1 MAQTQRYMIINGE
14 QVPFTDEKN
23 ILSVV
28 RKAGIDLPTLCY
40 YSELSVYGSCRMCM
54 VEDERGNIITSCSTP
69 PRNGMKIR
77 TNTPRLK
84 QYRKTILRLYLASH
98 CRECTTC
105 PKNCK
110 CKLQDLAIRFGIDE
124 IRFDKTLQAYKDEY
138 KIDDSSPSIIRDP
151 NKCIQCG
158 DCVRM
163 CSEAQNVGAI
173 DFALRGYELMV
184 CPAFD
189 MPLAETECV
198 NCGQCAA
205 VCPTGAITIKNDV
218 PAVWKAIYDENKR
231 VVAQV
236 APAVRVALG
245 EEFGL
250 EDGENVMPLIAAAM
264 RKLGFDEIYDTSF
277 TADLTVIEETNE
289 FLKKLENGD
298 KLPLFTS
305 CCPAWVRY
313 AEEKHPELMPQ
324 ISTCKSP
331 QQMFGSLIKAYQED
345 TQNRKSRKSSVNPDD
360 RETVVVSVMP
370 CTAKKAEAGRE
381 EFITDGTQDV
391 DIVLTTKG
399 LADMIYETGIV
410 FEELEPEALD
420 MPFGMYSGAGL
431 IFGVTGGVTEA
442 VIRKVMRDKSRAS
455 FHNIQFCGVRGME
468 GIKEFNLPL
477 DDGATVL
484 KIAVV
489 SGLGNAE
496 KLIRKLETGE
506 ADYHFIEVMA
516 CPGGC
521 VGGAG
526 QPFGLMDKKK
536 LRAGAI
542 YDSDKQTQLR
552 HSDENPVIPVLYEGV
567 LKNRTHELLHVAY
580 QK

>member
-1 MAQTQRYMIINGE
+1 MTKTQKYMKINGE
-14 QVPFTDEKN
+14 QVPFSDEKN

-28 RKAGIDLPTLCY
+28 RKVGIDLPTLCY

-54 VEDERGNIITSCSTP
+54 VEDQKGNIITSCSTP
-69 PRNGMKIR
+69 PKNGMEIR

-105 PKNCK
+105 PKNTS
-110 CKLQDLAIRFGIDE
+110 CKLQDLAIRYGIDK
-124 IRFDKTLQAYKDEY
+124 IKFDKTEKAYKNDY
-138 KIDDSSPSIIRDP
+138 KIDNSSMAITRNP

-163 CSEAQNVGAI
+163 CNETQNVGAI
-173 DFALRGYELMV
+173 DFALRGYELKV

-218 PAVWKAIYDENKR
+218 PAVWKAIFDDKKR

-250 EDGENVMPLIAAAM
+250 EDGENVMPLIVAAM
-264 RKLGFDEIYDTSF
+264 RKLGFDEVYDTSF

-289 FLKKLENGD
+289 FLNKLEKGD

-305 CCPAWVRY
+305 CCPAWVKY

-324 ISTCKSP
+324 VSTCKSP
-331 QQMFGSLIKAYQED
+331 QQMFGSLIKAYDKEKNEKD
-345 TQNRKSRKSSVNPDD
+345 GK
-360 RETVVVSVMP
+360 ETVVVSIMP
-370 CTAKKAEAGRE
+370 CTAKKAEASRE
-381 EFITDGTQDV
+381 EFITGGNHDV
-391 DIVLTTKG
+391 DIVLTTNG
-399 LADMIYETGIV
+399 LADMIYESGIV
-410 FEELEPEALD
+410 FKELEPEALD
-420 MPFGMYSGAGL
+420 MPFGMYTGAGL
-431 IFGVTGGVTEA
+431 LFGVSGGVTEA
-442 VIRKVMRDKSRAS
+442 VIRKVIKDKS
-455 FHNIQFCGVRGME
+455 HTNINNIKFCGVRGMD
-468 GIKEFNLPL
+468 GIKEFELPL
-477 DDGATVL
+477 EDGNTVL

-496 KLIRKLETGE
+496 KLIEKMNAGE
-506 ADYHFIEVMA
+506 VFYHFIEVMA

-536 LRAGAI
+536 LRADTI
-542 YDSDKQTQLR
+542 YASDKQTQMR
-552 HSDENPVIPVLYEGV
+552 HSDENPIIPTLYNGV
-567 LKNRTHELLHVAY
+567 LKGRTHELLHVHY
-580 QK
+580 HVHE

>member
-1 MAQTQRYMIINGE
+1 MTPKAQKFMIINGE
-14 QVPFTDEKN
+14 HVPYSNEKN

-40 YSELSVYGSCRMCM
+40 YSELSIYGSCRMCM
-54 VEDERGNIITSCSTP
+54 VEDNRGNIITSCSTP
-69 PRNGMKIR
+69 PKTGMEIR

-84 QYRKTILRLYLASH
+84 KYRKNILRLYLASH
-98 CRECTTC
+98 SRECTTC
-105 PKNCK
+105 PKNTS

-124 IRFDKTLQAYKDEY
+124 IRFDKTEKAYKNDY
-138 KIDDSSPSIIRDP
+138 KIDNSSPAITRNP

-163 CSEAQNVGAI
+163 CNETQNVGAI
-173 DFALRGYELMV
+173 DFSLRGYELKV

-189 MPLAETECV
+189 RPLAETECV

-218 PAVWKAIYDENKR
+218 PAVWKAIYDEKKR

-250 EDGENVMPLIAAAM
+250 GSVENVMPLIVAAM
-264 RKLGFDEIYDTSF
+264 RKLGFDEVYDTSF

-289 FLKKLENGD
+289 FLNKLEKGD

-305 CCPAWVRY
+305 CCPAWVKY
-313 AEEKHPELMPQ
+313 AEEKHPELLHQ
-324 ISTCKSP
+324 VSTCKSP
-331 QQMFGSLIKAYQED
+331 QQMFGSLIKAYDKERD
-345 TQNRKSRKSSVNPDD
+345 PKDGK
-360 RETVVVSVMP
+360 ETVIVSVMP

-381 EFITDGTQDV
+381 EFSSDGRQDV

-399 LADMIYETGIV
+399 LADMIYESGIV
-410 FEELEPEALD
+410 FRELEPEALD

-431 IFGVTGGVTEA
+431 LFGVTGGVTEA
-442 VIRKVMRDKSRAS
+442 VIRKVVRDKSYT
-455 FHNIQFCGVRGME
+455 NINNIKFIGVRGMD
-468 GIKEFNLPL
+468 GIKEFELPL
-477 DDGATVL
+477 EDGSTVL

-496 KLIRKLETGE
+496 NLIEKMNAGE
-506 ADYHFIEVMA
+506 AFYHFIEVMA

-526 QPFGLMDKKK
+526 QPFGLKDKKK
-536 LRAGAI
+536 QRADAI
-542 YDSDKQTQLR
+542 YASDKQTQLR
-552 HSDENPVIPVLYEGV
+552 HSDENPIIPSLYDGV
-567 LKNRTHELLHVAY
+567 LKGRAHELLHIHY
-580 QK
+580 HGHE

>member
-1 MAQTQRYMIINGE
+1 MNPVNHKYMIINGE
-14 QVPFTDEKN
+14 HVPYTDEQN

-54 VEDERGNIITSCSTP
+54 VEDNKGNIITSCSTP
-69 PRNGMKIR
+69 PKNGMEIR

-105 PKNCK
+105 PKNTS

-124 IRFDKTLQAYKDEY
+124 IKFDKTEKAYKNEY
-138 KIDDSSPSIIRDP
+138 KIDDSSQAITRNP

-163 CSEAQNVGAI
+163 CNETQNVGAI
-173 DFALRGYELMV
+173 DFALRGYELKI

-231 VVAQV
+231 VIAQV

-250 EDGENVMPLIAAAM
+250 GDGENVMPLIVAAM
-264 RKLGFDEIYDTSF
+264 RKLGFDEVYDTSF
-277 TADLTVIEETNE
+277 TADLTVIEETKE
-289 FLKKLENGD
+289 FLEKLEKGD

-313 AEEKHPELMPQ
+313 AEEKHPELMSQ

-331 QQMFGSLIKAYQED
+331 QQMFGSLIKAYEKD
-345 TQNRKSRKSSVNPDD
+345 RNPADGK
-360 RETVVVSVMP
+360 ETVVVSIMP

-381 EFITDGTQDV
+381 EFITEGNPDV
-391 DIVLTTKG
+391 DIVLTTIG
-399 LADMIYETGIV
+399 LADMIYESGIV
-410 FEELEPEALD
+410 FKELEPEALD

-442 VIRKVMRDKSRAS
+442 VIRKVMKDKSNS
-455 FHNIQFCGVRGME
+455 SINNVKFCGVRGME
-468 GIKEFNLPL
+468 GIKEFELPL
-477 DDGATVL
+477 EDGANVL

-496 KLIRKLETGE
+496 KLIEKMNKGE
-506 ADYHFIEVMA
+506 AFYHFIEVMA

-526 QPFGLMDKKK
+526 QPFGLMDRKKQ
-536 LRAGAI
+536 RADSI
-542 YDSDKQTQLR
+542 YLSDKQTQFR
-552 HSDENPVIPVLYEGV
+552 HADENPIIPTLYEGI
-567 LKNRTHELLHVAY
+567 LKGRTHELLHVHY
-580 QK
+580 HNHE

>member
-1 MAQTQRYMIINGE
+1 MTKTQKYMKINGE
-14 QVPFTDEKN
+14 QVPFTNEKN

-28 RKAGIDLPTLCY
+28 RKVGIDLPTLCY
-40 YSELSVYGSCRMCM
+40 YSDLSVYGSCRMCM
-54 VEDERGNIITSCSTP
+54 VEDHKGNIITSCSTP
-69 PRNGMKIR
+69 PKNGMEIR

-105 PKNCK
+105 PKNTS
-110 CKLQDLAIRFGIDE
+110 CKLQDLAIRYGIDE
-124 IRFDKTLQAYKDEY
+124 IKFDKSEKAWKNDH
-138 KIDDSSPSIIRDP
+138 KIDNSSQAITRNP

-163 CSEAQNVGAI
+163 CNETQNVGAI
-173 DFALRGYELMV
+173 DFALRGYELKV

-218 PAVWKAIYDENKR
+218 PAVWKAIYDDKKR

-250 EDGENVMPLIAAAM
+250 EDGENVMPLIVAAM
-264 RKLGFDEIYDTSF
+264 RKLGFDEVYDTSF

-289 FLKKLENGD
+289 FLNKLEKGD

-305 CCPAWVRY
+305 CCPAWVKY
-313 AEEKHPELMPQ
+313 AEEKHPELMQQ

-331 QQMFGSLIKAYQED
+331 QQMFGSLIKAYDKEKNEQD
-345 TQNRKSRKSSVNPDD
+345 GK
-360 RETVVVSVMP
+360 ETVVVSIMP
-370 CTAKKAEAGRE
+370 CTAKKAEASRE
-381 EFITDGTQDV
+381 EFVTEGNQDV
-391 DIVLTTKG
+391 DVVLTTNG
-399 LADMIYETGIV
+399 LVDMIYESGIV
-410 FEELEPEALD
+410 FKELEPEALD
-420 MPFGMYSGAGL
+420 MPFGMYTGAGL
-431 IFGVTGGVTEA
+431 LFGVTGGVTEA
-442 VIRKVMRDKSRAS
+442 VIRKVIKDKSHTS
-455 FHNIQFCGVRGME
+455 INNIKFCGVRGME
-468 GIKEFNLPL
+468 GIKEFELSL
-477 DDGATVL
+477 EDGTTVL

-496 KLIRKLETGE
+496 KLIEKMNQGE
-506 ADYHFIEVMA
+506 AFYHFIEVMA

-526 QPFGLMDKKK
+526 QPFGLKDKKK
-536 LRAGAI
+536 LRADTI
-542 YDSDKQTQLR
+542 YASDKQTQMR
-552 HSDENPVIPVLYEGV
+552 HSDENPIIPTLYDGV
-567 LKNRTHELLHVAY
+567 LKGKTHELLHVHY
-580 QK
+580 HNHE

>member
-1 MAQTQRYMIINGE
+1 MIINGDRI
-14 QVPFTDEKN
+14 PFSDEKN

-54 VEDERGNIITSCSTP
+54 VEDTRGNIMTSCSTP
-69 PRNGMKIR
+69 PKHGLEIK

-84 QYRKTILRLYLASH
+84 QYRRTILRLYLASH
-98 CRECTTC
+98 CRECTSC
-105 PKNCK
+105 PKNGK
-110 CKLQDLAIRFGIDE
+110 CKLQDLAARYGIDE
-124 IRFDKTLQAYKDEY
+124 IRFDKTEKAYKDDY
-138 KIDDSSPSIIRDP
+138 RIDDSSLAIIRNP

-163 CSEAQNVGAI
+163 CSETQNVGAI
-173 DFALRGYELMV
+173 DFAQRGYELKV

-189 MPLAETECV
+189 RPLSETECV

-218 PAVWKAIYDENKR
+218 PAVWDAIYDPKKR
-231 VVAQV
+231 VIAQV

-250 EDGENVMPLIAAAM
+250 GNGENVMPLLVSAM

-289 FLKKLENGD
+289 FLAKLEQGS

-313 AEEKHPELMPQ
+313 VEEKHPEMMGQ
-324 ISTCKSP
+324 VSTCKSP
-331 QQMFGSLIKAYQED
+331 QQMFGSVVKAYIQE
-345 TQNRKSRKSSVNPDD
+345 NAADD
-360 RETVVVSVMP
+360 ERETVVISIMP
-370 CTAKKAEAGRE
+370 CTAKKAESARE
-381 EFITDGTQDV
+381 EFVTDGVKDV

-399 LADMIYETGIV
+399 LADMIYESGIV
-410 FEELEPEALD
+410 FHELEPEALD
-420 MPFGMYSGAGL
+420 MPFGMYTGAGL
-431 IFGVTGGVTEA
+431 IFGVSGGVTEA
-442 VIRKVMRDKSRAS
+442 VIRKVATDKT
-455 FHNIQFCGVRGME
+455 HTGINNMKFCGARGME
-468 GIKEFNLPL
+468 GIKEFELPL
-477 DDGATVL
+477 DDGETVL
-484 KIAVV
+484 KMAVV

-496 KLIRKLETGE
+496 VLIQKMKNKEE
-506 ADYHFIEVMA
+506 FYHFIEVMA

-526 QPFGLMDKKK
+526 QPFGRMDKKS
-536 LRAGAI
+536 LRAETI
-542 YDSDKQTQLR
+542 YAADKQTNLR
-552 HSDENPVIPVLYEGV
+552 HADENPIIPMLYQGL
-567 LKNRTHELLHVAY
+567 LKNKSHELLHVHY
-580 QK
+580 HQK

>member
-1 MAQTQRYMIINGE
+1 MTTANKFMVINGE
-14 QVPFTDEKN
+14 RVPFSGEKN

-54 VEDERGNIITSCSTP
+54 VEDQRGNIITACSTP
-69 PRNGMKIR
+69 PKNGMEIK

-84 QYRKTILRLYLASH
+84 KYRKNILRLYLASH
-98 CRECTTC
+98 NRECTTC
-105 PKNCK
+105 PRNTT
-110 CKLQDLAIRFGIDE
+110 CKLQDLAIRFGIEE
-124 IRFDKTLQAYKDEY
+124 IKFDKTDKAWKDEY
-138 KIDDSSPSIIRDP
+138 KIDNSSPAITRDP

-163 CSEAQNVGAI
+163 CNETQNVGAI
-173 DFALRGYELMV
+173 DFALRGYELKV

-205 VCPTGAITIKNDV
+205 VCPTGAVTIKNDV
-218 PAVWKAIYDENKR
+218 PSVWKAIYDDKKR
-231 VVAQV
+231 VVAQI

-245 EEFGL
+245 EEFGISK
-250 EDGENVMPLIAAAM
+250 GENVMPLIVSAM
-264 RKLGFDEIYDTSF
+264 RKIGFDEIYDTSF

-289 FLKKLENGD
+289 FLGKLESGA

-305 CCPAWVRY
+305 CCPAWVSY
-313 AEEKHPELMPQ
+313 VEEKHPELMPQ
-324 ISTCKSP
+324 VSTCKSP
-331 QQMFGSLIKAYQED
+331 QQMFGSVIKAYAKEKHQ
-345 TQNRKSRKSSVNPDD
+345 DD
-360 RETVVVSVMP
+360 GRETIVVSVMP
-370 CTAKKAEAGRE
+370 CTAKKAEAGRA
-381 EFITDGTQDV
+381 EFVTDGSKDV

-399 LADMIYETGIV
+399 LADMIYESGIV
-410 FEELEPEALD
+410 FKELEPEALD

-442 VIRKVMRDKSRAS
+442 VIRKVMKDKSHAS
-455 FHNIQFCGVRGME
+455 INNVKFCGARGME
-468 GIKEFNLPL
+468 GIKEFDLPL
-477 DDGATVL
+477 EDGETVL

-496 KLIRKLETGE
+496 QLIRKMEAGE
-506 ADYHFIEVMA
+506 AFYHFIEVMA

-526 QPFGLMDKKK
+526 QPFGLRNTKR
-536 LRAGAI
+536 LRAESI
-542 YDSDKQTQLR
+542 YASDKQTQFR
-552 HSDENPVIPVLYEGV
+552 HADENPVIPDLYNTI
-567 LKNRTHELLHVAY
+567 LKDRSHDLLHVHY
-580 QK
+580 HK

>member
-1 MAQTQRYMIINGE
+1 MTTANKFMVINGE
-14 QVPFTDEKN
+14 RVPFSGEKN

-54 VEDERGNIITSCSTP
+54 VEDQRGNIITACSTP
-69 PRNGMKIR
+69 PKNGMEIK

-84 QYRKTILRLYLASH
+84 KYRKNILRLYLASH
-98 CRECTTC
+98 NRECTTC
-105 PKNCK
+105 PRNTT
-110 CKLQDLAIRFGIDE
+110 CKLQDLAIRFGIEE
-124 IRFDKTLQAYKDEY
+124 IKFDKTDKAWKDEY
-138 KIDDSSPSIIRDP
+138 KIDNSSPAITRDP

-163 CSEAQNVGAI
+163 CNETQNVGAI
-173 DFALRGYELMV
+173 DFALRGYELKV

-205 VCPTGAITIKNDV
+205 VCPTGAVTIKNDV
-218 PAVWKAIYDENKR
+218 PSVWKAIYDDKKR
-231 VVAQV
+231 VVAQI

-245 EEFGL
+245 EEFGISK
-250 EDGENVMPLIAAAM
+250 GENVMPLIVSAM
-264 RKLGFDEIYDTSF
+264 RKIGFDEIYDTSF

-289 FLKKLENGD
+289 FLGKLESGA

-305 CCPAWVRY
+305 CCPAWVSY
-313 AEEKHPELMPQ
+313 VEEKHPELMPQ
-324 ISTCKSP
+324 VSTCKSP
-331 QQMFGSLIKAYQED
+331 QQMFGSVIKAYAKEKHQ
-345 TQNRKSRKSSVNPDD
+345 DD
-360 RETVVVSVMP
+360 GRETIVVSVMP
-370 CTAKKAEAGRE
+370 CTAKKAEAGRA
-381 EFITDGTQDV
+381 EFVTDGSKDV

-399 LADMIYETGIV
+399 LTDMIYESGIV
-410 FEELEPEALD
+410 FKELEPEALD

-442 VIRKVMRDKSRAS
+442 VIRKVMKDKSHAS
-455 FHNIQFCGVRGME
+455 INNVKFCGARGME
-468 GIKEFNLPL
+468 GIKEFDLPL
-477 DDGATVL
+477 EDGETVL

-496 KLIRKLETGE
+496 QLIRKMEAGE
-506 ADYHFIEVMA
+506 AFYHFIEVMA

-526 QPFGLMDKKK
+526 QPFGLRNTKR
-536 LRAGAI
+536 LRAESI
-542 YDSDKQTQLR
+542 YASDKQTQFR
-552 HSDENPVIPVLYEGV
+552 HADENPVIPDLYNTI
-567 LKNRTHELLHVAY
+567 LKDRSHDLLHVHY
-580 QK
+580 HK

>member
-1 MAQTQRYMIINGE
+1 VNKVTTANKFMVINGE
-14 QVPFTDEKN
+14 RVPFSGEKN

-54 VEDERGNIITSCSTP
+54 VEDQRGNIITACSTP
-69 PRNGMKIR
+69 PKNGMEIK

-84 QYRKTILRLYLASH
+84 KYRKNILRLYLASH
-98 CRECTTC
+98 NRECTTC
-105 PKNCK
+105 PRNTT
-110 CKLQDLAIRFGIDE
+110 CKLQDLAIRFGIEE
-124 IRFDKTLQAYKDEY
+124 IKFDKTDKAWKDEY
-138 KIDDSSPSIIRDP
+138 KIDNSSPAITRDP

-163 CSEAQNVGAI
+163 CNETQNVGAI
-173 DFALRGYELMV
+173 DFALRGYELKV

-205 VCPTGAITIKNDV
+205 VCPTGAVTIKNDV
-218 PAVWKAIYDENKR
+218 PSVWKAIYDDKKR
-231 VVAQV
+231 VVAQI

-245 EEFGL
+245 EEFGISK
-250 EDGENVMPLIAAAM
+250 GENVMPLIVSAM
-264 RKLGFDEIYDTSF
+264 RKIGFDEIYDTSF

-289 FLKKLENGD
+289 FLGKLESGA

-305 CCPAWVRY
+305 CCPAWVSY
-313 AEEKHPELMPQ
+313 VEEKHPELMPQ
-324 ISTCKSP
+324 VSTCKSP
-331 QQMFGSLIKAYQED
+331 QQMFGSVIKAYAKEKHQ
-345 TQNRKSRKSSVNPDD
+345 DD
-360 RETVVVSVMP
+360 GRETIVVSVMP
-370 CTAKKAEAGRE
+370 CTAKKAEAGRA
-381 EFITDGTQDV
+381 EFVTDGSKDV

-399 LADMIYETGIV
+399 LADMIYESGIV
-410 FEELEPEALD
+410 FKELEPEALD

-442 VIRKVMRDKSRAS
+442 VIRKVMKDKSHAS
-455 FHNIQFCGVRGME
+455 INNVKFCGARGME
-468 GIKEFNLPL
+468 GIKEFDLPL
-477 DDGATVL
+477 EDGETVL

-496 KLIRKLETGE
+496 QLIRKMEAGE
-506 ADYHFIEVMA
+506 AFYHFIEVMA

-526 QPFGLMDKKK
+526 QPFGLRNTKR
-536 LRAGAI
+536 LRAESI
-542 YDSDKQTQLR
+542 YASDKQTQFR
-552 HSDENPVIPVLYEGV
+552 HADENPVIPDLYNTI
-567 LKNRTHELLHVAY
+567 LKDRSHDLLHVHY
-580 QK
+580 HK

>member
-1 MAQTQRYMIINGE
+1 MKHNNYMIINGE
-14 QVPFTDEKN
+14 RVPFSDEKN

-54 VEDERGNIITSCSTP
+54 VEDHRGNIITSCSTP
-69 PRNGMKIR
+69 PRNGMEIK

-84 QYRKTILRLYLASH
+84 QYRKTILRLYLSSH

-105 PKNCK
+105 PKNCS
-110 CKLQDLAIRFGIDE
+110 CKLQDLAIRYGIDE
-124 IRFDKTLQAYKDEY
+124 IRFDKTEKAYKDEY
-138 KIDDSSPSIIRDP
+138 RIDDSSPSITRDP

-163 CSEAQNVGAI
+163 CNETQNVGAI
-173 DFALRGYELMV
+173 DFALRGYELKV

-189 MPLAETECV
+189 MPLADTECV

-218 PAVWKAIYDENKR
+218 PEVWKAIYDDKKR

-236 APAVRVALG
+236 APAVRVAIG

-250 EDGENVMPLIAAAM
+250 GEGENAMPLIVAAM

-289 FLKKLENGD
+289 FLGKLEQGE

-305 CCPAWVRY
+305 CCPAWVSY
-313 AEEKHPELMPQ
+313 VEEKHPALMPQ
-324 ISTCKSP
+324 VSTCKSP
-331 QQMFGSLIKAYQED
+331 QQMFGSLIKAY
-345 TQNRKSRKSSVNPDD
+345 RKDMDAKDS

-381 EFITDGTQDV
+381 EFITGGSQDV

-399 LADMIYETGIV
+399 LADMIYESGIV
-410 FEELEPEALD
+410 FKELQPEALD
-420 MPFGMYSGAGL
+420 MPFGIYSGAGL

-442 VIRKVMRDKSRAS
+442 VIRKVMKDKSHAGIN
-455 FHNIQFCGVRGME
+455 NIKFCGARGMD
-468 GIKEFNLPL
+468 GIKEFDLPL
-477 DDGATVL
+477 EDGETVL

-489 SGLGNAE
+489 NGLGNAE
-496 KLIRKLETGE
+496 KLIQKMKNNE
-506 ADYHFIEVMA
+506 AFYHFIEVMA

-526 QPFGLMDKKK
+526 QPFGLMDTKK
-536 LRAGAI
+536 LRAETI
-542 YDSDKQTQLR
+542 YASDRQTSLR
-552 HSDENPVIPVLYEGV
+552 HSDENPIIPSLYDGL
-567 LKNRTHELLHVAY
+567 LKDRTHELLHVHY
-580 QK
+580 HENFQE

>member
-1 MAQTQRYMIINGE
+1 MTENNYMIINGE
-14 QVPFTDEKN
+14 RVPFTDEKN

-54 VEDERGNIITSCSTP
+54 VEDQRGNIITSCSTP
-69 PRNGMKIR
+69 PRNGMEIW

-105 PKNCK
+105 PKNGR
-110 CKLQDLAIRFGIDE
+110 CKLQDLAMRFRIEE
-124 IRFDKTLQAYKDEY
+124 IRFDKSEKAYKNEY
-138 KIDDSSPSIIRDP
+138 EIDKSSPSITRDP

-163 CSEAQNVGAI
+163 CSETQNVGAI
-173 DFALRGYELMV
+173 DFALRGYELRV

-189 MPLAETECV
+189 MPLGETECV

-218 PAVWKAIYDENKR
+218 PEVWKAIYDKEKR
-231 VVAQV
+231 VIAQV

-250 EDGENVMPLIAAAM
+250 GEGENVMPMIAAAL
-264 RKLGFDEIYDTSF
+264 RKLGFDEVYDTSF

-289 FLKKLENGD
+289 FLGRLEKGE

-305 CCPAWVRY
+305 CCPAWVKY

-324 ISTCKSP
+324 VSTCKSP
-331 QQMFGSLIKAYQED
+331 QQMFGSLVKAYM
-345 TQNRKSRKSSVNPDD
+345 KSSDANDSRD
-360 RETVVVSVMP
+360 TVIVSVMP
-370 CTAKKAEAGRE
+370 CTAKKAEAGRK
-381 EFITDGTQDV
+381 EFSADGVRDV

-399 LADMIYETGIV
+399 LIDMIYESGIV
-410 FEELEPEALD
+410 FAELEPEALD
-420 MPFGMYSGAGL
+420 MPFGMHSGAGL

-442 VIRKVMRDKSRAS
+442 VIRKVVKDKSHAS
-455 FHNIQFCGVRGME
+455 FNNIKFCGARGLD
-468 GIKEFNLPL
+468 GVKEFDLPL
-477 DDGATVL
+477 EDGSTVL

-496 KLIRKLETGE
+496 ALIQKMKAGE
-506 ADYHFIEVMA
+506 AEYHFIEVMA

-521 VGGAG
+521 IGGAG
-526 QPFGLMDKKK
+526 QPFGLTKEKAKRAKGLYALDKKTDI
-536 LRAGAI
+536 RHADANPAI
-542 YDSDKQTQLR
+542 DYVYRDMAESDL
-552 HSDENPVIPVLYEGV
+552 HG
-567 LKNRTHELLHVAY
+567 LLHVHR
-580 QK
+580 QQNLV

>member
-1 MAQTQRYMIINGE
+1 MTTANKFMVINGE
-14 QVPFTDEKN
+14 RVPFSGEKN

-54 VEDERGNIITSCSTP
+54 VEDQRGNIITACSTP
-69 PRNGMKIR
+69 PKNGMEIK

-84 QYRKTILRLYLASH
+84 KYRKNILRLYLASH
-98 CRECTTC
+98 NRECTTC
-105 PKNCK
+105 PRNTT
-110 CKLQDLAIRFGIDE
+110 CKLQDLAIRFGIEE
-124 IRFDKTLQAYKDEY
+124 IKFDKTDKAWKDEY
-138 KIDDSSPSIIRDP
+138 KIDNSSPAITRDP

-163 CSEAQNVGAI
+163 CNETQNVGAI
-173 DFALRGYELMV
+173 DFALRGYELKV

-205 VCPTGAITIKNDV
+205 VCPTGAVTIKNDV
-218 PAVWKAIYDENKR
+218 PSVWKAIYDDKKR
-231 VVAQV
+231 VVAQI

-245 EEFGL
+245 EEFGISK
-250 EDGENVMPLIAAAM
+250 GENVMPLIVSAM
-264 RKLGFDEIYDTSF
+264 RKIGFDEIYDTSF

-289 FLKKLENGD
+289 FLGKLESGA

-305 CCPAWVRY
+305 CCPAWVSY
-313 AEEKHPELMPQ
+313 VEEKHPELMPQ
-324 ISTCKSP
+324 VSTCKSP
-331 QQMFGSLIKAYQED
+331 QQMFGSVIKAYAKEKHQ
-345 TQNRKSRKSSVNPDD
+345 DD
-360 RETVVVSVMP
+360 GRETIVVSVMP
-370 CTAKKAEAGRE
+370 CTAKKAEAGRA
-381 EFITDGTQDV
+381 EFVTDGSKDV

-399 LADMIYETGIV
+399 LADMIYESGIV
-410 FEELEPEALD
+410 FKELEPEALD

-442 VIRKVMRDKSRAS
+442 VIRKVMKDKSHAS
-455 FHNIQFCGVRGME
+455 INNVKFCGARGME
-468 GIKEFNLPL
+468 GIKEFDLPL
-477 DDGATVL
+477 EDGETVL

-496 KLIRKLETGE
+496 QLIRKMEAGE
-506 ADYHFIEVMA
+506 AFYHFIEVMA

-526 QPFGLMDKKK
+526 QPFGLRNTKR
-536 LRAGAI
+536 LRAESI
-542 YDSDKQTQLR
+542 YASDKQTQFR
-552 HSDENPVIPVLYEGV
+552 HADENPVIPDLYNTI
-567 LKNRTHELLHVAY
+567 LKDRTHDLLHVHY
-580 QK
+580 HK

>member
-1 MAQTQRYMIINGE
+1 MTPKTQKFMIINGE
-14 QVPFTDEKN
+14 HVPFTNEKN

-54 VEDERGNIITSCSTP
+54 VEDHKGNIITSCSTP
-69 PRNGMKIR
+69 PKSGMEIK

-98 CRECTTC
+98 NRECTTC
-105 PKNCK
+105 AKNTS

-124 IRFDKTLQAYKDEY
+124 IKFDKTEKAYKNDH
-138 KIDDSSPSIIRDP
+138 KIDNSSQAITRNP

-163 CSEAQNVGAI
+163 CNETQNVGAI
-173 DFALRGYELMV
+173 DFSLRGYELKV

-218 PAVWKAIYDENKR
+218 PAVWKAIYDEKKR
-231 VVAQV
+231 VVAQI

-250 EDGENVMPLIAAAM
+250 GDGENVMPLIAAAM
-264 RKLGFDEIYDTSF
+264 RKLGFDEVYDTSF

-289 FLKKLENGD
+289 FLGKLEKGE

-305 CCPAWVRY
+305 CCPAWVKY
-313 AEEKHPELMPQ
+313 VEEKHPELMSQ
-324 ISTCKSP
+324 VSTCKSP
-331 QQMFGSLIKAYQED
+331 QQMFGSLIKAYD
-345 TQNRKSRKSSVNPDD
+345 KD
-360 RETVVVSVMP
+360 RDMKDGKETVVVSVMP
-370 CTAKKAEAGRE
+370 CTAKKAEASRE
-381 EFITDGTQDV
+381 EFMTDGAQDV
-391 DIVLTTKG
+391 DVVLTTKG
-399 LADMIYETGIV
+399 IAEMIYESGIV
-410 FEELEPEALD
+410 FKELEPEALD

-442 VIRKVMRDKSRAS
+442 VIRKVIKNKSNT
-455 FHNIQFCGVRGME
+455 NINNIKFCGVRGME
-468 GIKEFNLPL
+468 GIKEFELPL
-477 DDGATVL
+477 EDGETVL
-484 KIAVV
+484 RIAVV

-496 KLIRKLETGE
+496 KLLEKMKAGE
-506 ADYHFIEVMA
+506 AFYHFIEVMA

-526 QPFGLMDKKK
+526 QPFGLKDKKK
-536 LRAGAI
+536 LRADAI
-542 YDSDKQTQLR
+542 YAADKQTQLR
-552 HSDENPVIPVLYEGV
+552 HSDENPVIPNLYDGI
-567 LKNRTHELLHVAY
+567 LKDRAHELLHVHY
-580 QK
+580 NRHNTEN

>member
-1 MAQTQRYMIINGE
+1 MIVNGE
-14 QVPFTDEKN
+14 QVPFSNEKN

-54 VEDERGNIITSCSTP
+54 VEDHRGNIITSCSTP
-69 PRNGMKIR
+69 PRSGMEIR

-84 QYRKTILRLYLASH
+84 QYRRTILRLYLASH

-105 PKNCK
+105 PKNSK

-124 IRFDKTLQAYKDEY
+124 IKFDKTEKAWKNDY
-138 KIDDSSPSIIRDP
+138 KIDNSSRSIRRDP

-163 CSEAQNVGAI
+163 CNETQNVGAI
-173 DFALRGYELMV
+173 DFALRGYELKV

-205 VCPTGAITIKNDV
+205 VCPTGAIILKNDV
-218 PAVWKAIYDENKR
+218 PDVWNAIYDDKKR

-250 EDGENVMPLIAAAM
+250 GDGENVMPLIVAAM
-264 RKLGFDEIYDTSF
+264 RKLGFDEVYDTSF
-277 TADLTVIEETNE
+277 SADLTAIEETEE
-289 FLKKLENGD
+289 FLNKLEKGE

-305 CCPAWVRY
+305 CCPAWVKY
-313 AEEKHPELMPQ
+313 VEEKHPELMTQ
-324 ISTCKSP
+324 VSTCKSP
-331 QQMFGSLIKAYQED
+331 QQMFGSVIKAYEKEKAAKD
-345 TQNRKSRKSSVNPDD
+345 GK
-360 RETVVVSVMP
+360 EIVVVSIMP
-370 CTAKKAEAGRE
+370 CSAKKSEAARE
-381 EFITDGTQDV
+381 EFVTDGSPDV
-391 DIVLTTKG
+391 DIVLATVG
-399 LADMIYETGIV
+399 LAEMIYESGIV
-410 FEELEPEALD
+410 FKELEAEALD
-420 MPFGMYSGAGL
+420 MPFGIYTGAGL
-431 IFGVTGGVTEA
+431 IFGVTGGVAEA
-442 VIRKVMRDKSRAS
+442 VIRKVMKDKSHAKINNLKFS
-455 FHNIQFCGVRGME
+455 GVRGMD
-468 GIKEFNLPL
+468 GIKELELPL
-477 DDGATVL
+477 EDGKTVL
-484 KIAVV
+484 KMAVV

-496 KLIRKLETGE
+496 KLIQRMKAGE
-506 ADYHFIEVMA
+506 ASYDFVEVMA

-526 QPFGLMDKKK
+526 QPFGLRDKKL
-536 LRAGAI
+536 LRADAI
-542 YDSDKQTQLR
+542 YAADKQTQLR
-552 HSDENPVIPVLYEGV
+552 HPDENPVIPSLYKGI
-567 LKNRTHELLHVAY
+567 LKGRAHELLHVHY
-580 QK
+580 NKPGLR

>member
-1 MAQTQRYMIINGE
+1 MTPRNQKFMIINGE
-14 QVPFTDEKN
+14 QVPFTNEKN

-54 VEDERGNIITSCSTP
+54 VEDHRGNIITSCSTP
-69 PRNGMKIR
+69 PRNGMEIR

-98 CRECTTC
+98 SRECTTC
-105 PKNCK
+105 PKNTN

-124 IRFDKTLQAYKDEY
+124 IKFDKTEKAWKNEY
-138 KIDDSSPSIIRDP
+138 KIDDSSQAITRNP

-163 CSEAQNVGAI
+163 CNETQNVGAI
-173 DFALRGYELMV
+173 DFALRGYELKV

-189 MPLAETECV
+189 RPLAETECV

-218 PAVWKAIYDENKR
+218 PAVWKAIYDDKKR
-231 VVAQV
+231 VIAQV

-250 EDGENVMPLIAAAM
+250 GDGENVMPLIVAAM
-264 RKLGFDEIYDTSF
+264 RKLGFDEVYDTSF

-289 FLKKLENGD
+289 FLNKLEKGD

-305 CCPAWVRY
+305 CCPAWVKY
-313 AEEKHPELMPQ
+313 VEEKHPELMPQ
-324 ISTCKSP
+324 VSTCKSP
-331 QQMFGSLIKAYQED
+331 QQMFGSLIKAYEKERD
-345 TQNRKSRKSSVNPDD
+345 TKDRK
-360 RETVVVSVMP
+360 ETVVVSIMP
-370 CTAKKAEAGRE
+370 CTAKKAEASRE
-381 EFITDGTQDV
+381 EFITDGRQDV
-391 DIVLTTKG
+391 DLVLTTKG
-399 LADMIYETGIV
+399 LADMIYESGIIFKEV
-410 FEELEPEALD
+410 EPEALD

-442 VIRKVMRDKSRAS
+442 VIRKVIKDKSHTS
-455 FHNIQFCGVRGME
+455 INNIKFCGVRGME
-468 GIKEFNLPL
+468 GIKEFELPL
-477 DDGATVL
+477 EDGETVL

-489 SGLGNAE
+489 SGLGNVE
-496 KLIRKLETGE
+496 KLIEKMNAGE
-506 ADYHFIEVMA
+506 VFYHFIEVMA

-526 QPFGLMDKKK
+526 QPFGLMEQKK
-536 LRAGAI
+536 LRAETI
-542 YDSDKQTQLR
+542 YSSDKQTQLR
-552 HSDENPVIPVLYEGV
+552 HSDENPIIPSLYDGI
-567 LKNRTHELLHVAY
+567 LKGRTHELLHVHY
-580 QK
+580 DRHE

>member
-1 MAQTQRYMIINGE
+1 MTPKTQKFMIINGE

-54 VEDERGNIITSCSTP
+54 VEDQKGNIITSCSTP
-69 PRNGMKIR
+69 PKNGMEIR
-77 TNTPRLK
+77 TSTPRLK

-105 PKNCK
+105 PKNTR
-110 CKLQDLAIRFGIDE
+110 CKLQELAGRYGIDA
-124 IRFDKTLQAYKDEY
+124 IKFDKSEKAWKNEY
-138 KIDDSSPSIIRDP
+138 KIDDSSPSITRNP

-163 CSEAQNVGAI
+163 CSETQNVGAI
-173 DFALRGYELMV
+173 DFALRGYELKV

-198 NCGQCAA
+198 SCGQCAA

-218 PAVWKAIYDENKR
+218 PAVWKALYDDKKR

-236 APAVRVALG
+236 APAVRAALG

-250 EDGENVMPLIAAAM
+250 GGGENVMPLIVAAM

-289 FLKKLENGD
+289 FLRKLEKGQ

-313 AEEKHPELMPQ
+313 AEEKHPELMHQ

-331 QQMFGSLIKAYQED
+331 QQMFGSLIKAYMKD
-345 TQNRKSRKSSVNPDD
+345 KNAADGK
-360 RETVVVSVMP
+360 ETVVVSVMP

-381 EFITDGTQDV
+381 EFVTDGSPDV

-399 LADMIYETGIV
+399 LADMIYESGIV
-410 FEELEPEALD
+410 FRDLEPEALD
-420 MPFGMYSGAGL
+420 MPFGIYTGAGL
-431 IFGVTGGVTEA
+431 LFGVTGGVTEA
-442 VIRKVMRDKSRAS
+442 VIRKIVRDKSDTS
-455 FHNIQFCGVRGME
+455 INNIKFCGVRGME
-468 GIKEFNLPL
+468 GIKEFELPL
-477 DDGATVL
+477 EDGETLL

-496 KLIRKLETGE
+496 KLIAKMNAGE
-506 ADYHFIEVMA
+506 AFYHFIEVMA

-526 QPFGLMDKKK
+526 QPFGRMEKRKQ
-536 LRAGAI
+536 RADTI
-542 YDSDKQTQLR
+542 YSSDKQTQLR
-552 HSDENPVIPVLYEGV
+552 HSDENPIIPSLYEGV
-567 LKNRTHELLHVAY
+567 LKGRIHELLHVHY

>member
-1 MAQTQRYMIINGE
+1 MVTKTNKYMMINGE
-14 QVPFTDEKN
+14 RVPFTDEKN

-54 VEDERGNIITSCSTP
+54 VEDQRGNIITSCSTP
-69 PRNGMKIR
+69 PKNGMEIK

-105 PKNCK
+105 PKNGS
-110 CKLQDLAIRFGIDE
+110 CKLQELASRFGIDE
-124 IRFDKTLQAYKDEY
+124 IKFDKTEKAWKNDY
-138 KIDDSSPSIIRDP
+138 KIDNSSQAITRDP

-163 CSEAQNVGAI
+163 CNETQNVGAI
-173 DFALRGYELMV
+173 DFALRGYELKV

-218 PAVWKAIYDENKR
+218 PAVWKAIYDSKKR
-231 VVAQV
+231 VVAQI

-245 EEFGL
+245 EEFGIGK
-250 EDGENVMPLIAAAM
+250 GENVMPLIVAAM
-264 RKLGFDEIYDTSF
+264 RKIGFDEIYDTSF

-289 FLKKLENGD
+289 FLSKLEKGD

-305 CCPAWVRY
+305 CCPAWVKY
-313 AEEKHPELMPQ
+313 VEEKHPEIMPQ
-324 ISTCKSP
+324 VSTCKSP
-331 QQMFGSLIKAYQED
+331 QQMFGSLIKAHAKDAYKE
-345 TQNRKSRKSSVNPDD
+345 DD
-360 RETVVVSVMP
+360 RETVVVSIMP
-370 CTAKKAEAGRE
+370 CTAKKSEASRE
-381 EFITDGTQDV
+381 EFVTDGVSDV

-399 LADMIYETGIV
+399 LAEMIYETGIV
-410 FEELEPEALD
+410 FKELEPEALD
-420 MPFGMYSGAGL
+420 MPFGIYSGAGL
-431 IFGVTGGVTEA
+431 IFGVSGGVTEA
-442 VIRKVMRDKSRAS
+442 VIRKVVKDKSHAS
-455 FHNIQFCGVRGME
+455 INNIKFCGARGLT
-468 GIKEFNLPL
+468 GIKEFDLPL
-477 DDGATVL
+477 EDGETVL

-489 SGLGNAE
+489 NGLGNAE
-496 KLIRKLETGE
+496 KLIQKMNSGE
-506 ADYHFIEVMA
+506 VFYHFIEVMA

-521 VGGAG
+521 IGGAG
-526 QPFGLMDKKK
+526 QPFGLMDTKK
-536 LRAGAI
+536 LRAETI
-542 YDSDKQTQLR
+542 YSSDKQTQLR
-552 HSDENPVIPVLYEGV
+552 HADENPVIPALYDGV
-567 LKNRTHELLHVAY
+567 LKDRTHELLHVHY
-580 QK
+580 HKTDK

>member
-1 MAQTQRYMIINGE
+1 MTNTNNYMIINGE
-14 QVPFTDEKN
+14 HVPYTDEKN

-54 VEDERGNIITSCSTP
+54 VEDKRGNIITACSTP
-69 PRNGMKIR
+69 PQSGMEIK

-105 PKNCK
+105 PKNCS
-110 CKLQDLAIRFGIDE
+110 CRLQDLAIRFGIDE
-124 IRFDKTLQAYKDEY
+124 IRFDKTEKAYKDFY
-138 KIDDSSPSIIRDP
+138 KIDNSSMAITRNP

-163 CSEAQNVGAI
+163 CNETQNVGAI
-173 DFALRGYELMV
+173 DFALRGYELKV

-218 PAVWKAIYDENKR
+218 PAVWKAIYDDKKR

-245 EEFGL
+245 ELFGIG
-250 EDGENVMPLIAAAM
+250 DGENVMPLIVAAM
-264 RKLGFDEIYDTSF
+264 RKLGFDEVYDTSF

-289 FLKKLENGD
+289 FLSKLEKGD

-324 ISTCKSP
+324 VSTCKSP
-331 QQMFGSLIKAYQED
+331 QQMFGSLIKAY
-345 TQNRKSRKSSVNPDD
+345 RKDANDGD
-360 RETVVVSVMP
+360 ERETVVVSVMP
-370 CTAKKAEAGRE
+370 CTAKKAEASRD
-381 EFITDGTQDV
+381 EFITEGNQDV
-391 DIVLTTKG
+391 DIVLTTDG
-399 LADMIYETGIV
+399 LADMIYESGIV
-410 FEELEPEALD
+410 FNELEPEALD
-420 MPFGMYSGAGL
+420 MPFGVYTGAGL

-442 VIRKVMRDKSRAS
+442 VIRKVIQDKSHAS
-455 FHNIQFCGVRGME
+455 INSIKFCGVRGME
-468 GIKEFNLPL
+468 GIKEFDLPL
-477 DDGATVL
+477 EDGKTVL
-484 KIAVV
+484 KIAVA

-496 KLIRKLETGE
+496 KLIEKMNAGE
-506 ADYHFIEVMA
+506 AFYHFIEVMA

-526 QPFGLMDKKK
+526 QPFGLMEKKK
-536 LRAGAI
+536 LRADTI
-542 YDSDKQTQLR
+542 YSADKQTQMR
-552 HSDENPVIPVLYEGV
+552 HADENPIIPKLYDGV
-567 LKNRTHELLHVAY
+567 LKGKTHKLLHVHY
-580 QK
+580 HE

>member
-1 MAQTQRYMIINGE
+1 MTPKNQKFMIINGE
-14 QVPFTDEKN
+14 HVPFTNEKN

-54 VEDERGNIITSCSTP
+54 VEDNKGNIVTSCSTP
-69 PRNGMKIR
+69 PKTGMEVR

-84 QYRKTILRLYLASH
+84 KYRKNILRLYLASH
-98 CRECTTC
+98 NRECTTC
-105 PKNCK
+105 PKNTS

-124 IRFDKTLQAYKDEY
+124 IKFDKSEKAYKNAY
-138 KIDDSSPSIIRDP
+138 KIDNSSQAITRNP

-163 CSEAQNVGAI
+163 CNETQNVGAI
-173 DFALRGYELMV
+173 DFSLRGYELKV

-189 MPLAETECV
+189 RPLAETECV

-218 PAVWKAIYDENKR
+218 PAVWKAIYDDKKR

-250 EDGENVMPLIAAAM
+250 GNGENVMPLMVAAM
-264 RKLGFDEIYDTSF
+264 RKMGFDEIYDTSF

-289 FLKKLENGD
+289 FLSKLEKGD

-305 CCPAWVRY
+305 CCPAWVKY
-313 AEEKHPELMPQ
+313 VEEKHPELLPQ
-324 ISTCKSP
+324 VSTCKSP
-331 QQMFGSLIKAYQED
+331 QQMFGSLIKAYDKEKD
-345 TQNRKSRKSSVNPDD
+345 AKDGK
-360 RETVVVSVMP
+360 ETVVVSVMP
-370 CTAKKAEAGRE
+370 CTAKKAEASRE
-381 EFITDGTQDV
+381 EFVTGGSQDV

-399 LADMIYETGIV
+399 LADMIYESGIV
-410 FEELEPEALD
+410 FKELEPEALD
-420 MPFGMYSGAGL
+420 MPFGMYTGAGL
-431 IFGVTGGVTEA
+431 LFGVTGGVTEA
-442 VIRKVMRDKSRAS
+442 VIRKVVKDKSYT
-455 FHNIQFCGVRGME
+455 NINNIKFIGVRGMD
-468 GIKEFNLPL
+468 GIKEFELPL
-477 DDGATVL
+477 EDGVTVL

-496 KLIRKLETGE
+496 KLIEKMNAGE
-506 ADYHFIEVMA
+506 AFYHFIEVMA

-536 LRAGAI
+536 QRADTI
-542 YDSDKQTQLR
+542 YASDKQTQLR
-552 HSDENPVIPVLYEGV
+552 HSDENPIIPSLYDGI
-567 LKNRTHELLHVAY
+567 LSGRTHELLHVHY
-580 QK
+580 HTEK

>member
-1 MAQTQRYMIINGE
+1 MTTINKYMMINGE
-14 QVPFTDEKN
+14 RVPFTDEKN

-54 VEDERGNIITSCSTP
+54 VEDRRGNIITSCSTP
-69 PRNGMKIR
+69 PKNGMEIK

-105 PKNCK
+105 RKNGS
-110 CKLQDLAIRFGIDE
+110 CKLQDLAMRFGIDE
-124 IRFDKTLQAYKDEY
+124 IGFDKTEKAFKDEY
-138 KIDDSSPSIIRDP
+138 KIDDSSQAIARNP

-163 CSEAQNVGAI
+163 CNETQNVGAI
-173 DFALRGYELMV
+173 DFALRGYELKV

-205 VCPTGAITIKNDV
+205 VCPTGAITIKFDV
-218 PAVWKAIYDENKR
+218 PSVWKAIYDEKKR
-231 VVAQV
+231 VVAQI

-245 EEFGL
+245 EEFGI
-250 EDGENVMPLIAAAM
+250 EKGENVMPLIVAAM
-264 RKLGFDEIYDTSF
+264 RKIGFDEVYDTSF

-289 FLKKLENGD
+289 FLSKMEKGE

-305 CCPAWVRY
+305 CCPAWVKY
-313 AEEKHPELMPQ
+313 VEEKHPELMSQ
-324 ISTCKSP
+324 VSTCKSP
-331 QQMFGSLIKAYQED
+331 QQMFGSLIKAYTKENKRD
-345 TQNRKSRKSSVNPDD
+345 DD
-360 RETVVVSVMP
+360 RELVVVSVMP
-370 CTAKKAEAGRE
+370 CTAKKAEASRE
-381 EFITDGTQDV
+381 EFVTDGTQDV

-399 LADMIYETGIV
+399 LVDMIYESGIV

-420 MPFGMYSGAGL
+420 MPFGIYSGAGL
-431 IFGVTGGVTEA
+431 IFGASGGVTEA
-442 VIRKVMRDKSRAS
+442 VIRKVVKDKSHAS
-455 FHNIQFCGVRGME
+455 INNIKFCGARGME
-468 GIKEFNLPL
+468 GIKEFDLPL
-477 DDGATVL
+477 EDGETVL

-496 KLIRKLETGE
+496 KLIQKMNAGE
-506 ADYHFIEVMA
+506 VFYHFVEVMA

-526 QPFGLMDKKK
+526 QPFGLMDTKK
-536 LRAGAI
+536 LRAETI
-542 YDSDKQTQLR
+542 YASDKQTHLR
-552 HSDENPVIPVLYEGV
+552 HADENPVIPALYDGI
-567 LKNRTHELLHVAY
+567 LKDRAHELLHVHY
-580 QK
+580 HKK